1 MTDQHFE
8 VDVLIREAEGNQSE
22 AHGEYTTADSDTG
35 MVAKE
40 VTEALKSRL
49 GSKYRPINPD
59 A

>member
-8 VDVLIREAEGNQSE
+8 VDILIRDAEGHTAT
-22 AHGEYTTADSDTG
+22 AHGEYKTADADSG

-49 GSKYRPINPD
+49 GPKYRPINPD